1 MKNILVCRLQWK
13 SQSKRYLELCT
24 NTYGE
29 RLMDMGRAI
38 IISGRKKEVL
48 QSISNYIMSC
58 FLLSKYLTQSLDD
71 DSEFLVGRRQGKTDA
86 WMAWHDLCKPRSMGG
101 VGIRHLRTC
110 NLAVLAKQCCRIFL
124 HPDTLLSQIFRAR
137 HFPRTSLVQASISN
151 RSSATWR
158 SLLAPRLY
166 IRQGLRWRVGDGNL
180 VYTWDDPWLTND
192 GSV

>member
-1 MKNILVCRLQWK
+1 
-13 SQSKRYLELCT
+13 
-24 NTYGE
+24 
-29 RLMDMGRAI
+29 
-38 IISGRKKEVL
+38 
-48 QSISNYIMSC
+48 
-58 FLLSKYLTQSLDD
+58 
-71 DSEFLVGRRQGKTDA
+71 
-86 WMAWHDLCKPRSMGG
+86 MAWHDLCKPRSLGG

-137 HFPRTSLVQASISN
+137 HFPRTSLVYASISN

-192 GSV
+192 GSVWIPIGGQHNTDHMIWHYSPHGNFTVRSCYHMIMASLFLPSSSDSANASHSEVLSNQISLWKLKLPPQICLY